1 MSPVIALLRA
11 VNVGG
16 RTVTSAQL
24 REVAESLGH
33 TQVTTYV
40 NSGNIVLVPAGAVSA
55 VGPGLAEALVAELG
69 FDVPVVTRSLAQWD
83 AIVER
88 LPYPDE
94 ASSDPSHLV
103 LYCWDGAPGGAPT
116 STRRRTAAR
125 PSRSPATR
133 PTRTSP
139 TASAAPSSPSPCWR
153 RPTGRVGDRAQLEHR
168 ARAAAA
174 RPRARLTSVAS

>member
-16 RTVTSAQL
+16 RTVKSAQL

-40 NSGNIVLVPAGAVSA
+40 NSGNIVLVPSGAASA

-69 FDVPVVTRSLAQWD
+69 FDVPVVTRSLTQWD
-83 AIVER
+83 AIVQR

-103 LYCWDGAPGGAPT
+103 LYCWDGAPA
-116 STRRRTAAR
+116 RTDFD
-125 PSRSPATR
+125 
-133 PTRTSP
+133 
-139 TASAAPSSPSPCWR
+139 PSPYGAESVAFAGHETYAYYPDGIGR
-153 RPTGRVGDRAQLEHR
+153 SKLTLPVLEKATGRAGTARNWNTVLALQRLARERA
-168 ARAAAA
+168 
-174 RPRARLTSVAS
+174 